1 MSYTLEKAIN
11 LLSNHFEEEIKK
23 MKLFL
28 DIKNKPDCLKKR
40 IINKRNFI
48 SWTNSLHTIG
58 LNEFSNELK
67 TSLFQTIVIHSFLSD
82 NIDNNNELQEEIVNF
97 LKQL

>member
-40 IINKRNFI
+40 IIHKRNFI

-58 LNEFSNELK
+58 FNEFSNELK